1 MTEGAYLLDRIM
13 SGCIEEGDCLIWQHG
28 SAKIPHLNIDD
39 KKVSIRKL
47 MLQLHGVEIL
57 PQSKVFGVSCQT
69 PHCVAVEHIRQRT
82 YAQHGKYFGN
92 LGVYS
97 GPVKIAK
104 MAATKRA
111 KSKLDDEKVAEI
123 RASDKSSMALSAEY
137 GVAAS
142 YITSIK
148 AGKLWKN
155 YASPFAGLFGSR
167 A

>member
-1 MTEGAYLLDRIM
+1 MTEGAYLMDKIRAN
-13 SGCIEEGDCLIWQHG
+13 CVEEGDCLIWQLG
-28 SAKIPHLNIDD
+28 SAKIPHLSIGG
-39 KKVSIRKL
+39 KKVSVRKL
-47 MLQLHGVEIL
+47 VLELARVEIL
-57 PQSKVFGVSCQT
+57 AQAKFFGVSCGT
-69 PHCVAVEHIRQRT
+69 PMCVAEAHIRQRSRV
-82 YAQHGKYFGN
+82 QHARYFGN

-97 GPVKIAK
+97 GPLKIAK
-104 MAATKRA
+104 MAASKRA
-111 KSKLDDEKVAEI
+111 KSKLDDAKVAAI

-155 YASPFAGLFGSR
+155 YTSPFAGLGAR

>member
-1 MTEGAYLLDRIM
+1 MSDGAYLRDRIM
-13 SGCIEEGDCLIWQHG
+13 SRCIEEGDCLIWQGG
-28 SAKIPHLNIDD
+28 SAKVPYLTIQS
-39 KKVSIRKL
+39 KKVSVRKL

-57 PQSKVFGVSCQT
+57 TQSKFFGVGCET
-69 PHCVAVEHIRQRT
+69 PMCVALDHIRQRSK
-82 YAQHGKYFGN
+82 AQHAKYFGN

-111 KSKLDDEKVAEI
+111 KSKLDDEKVAAI

-148 AGKLWKN
+148 AGKLWKSYN
-155 YASPFAGLFGSR
+155 SPFAGLGAR